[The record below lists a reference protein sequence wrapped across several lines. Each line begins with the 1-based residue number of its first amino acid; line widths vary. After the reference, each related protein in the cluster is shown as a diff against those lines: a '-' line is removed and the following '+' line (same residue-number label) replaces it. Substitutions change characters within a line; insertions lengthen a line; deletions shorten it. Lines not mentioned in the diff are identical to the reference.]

1 MPLINSN
8 FAKETAMRAPLF
20 LISLALSSAACS
32 DRADYA
38 EKAGVSEATT
48 ADAEA
53 TAAPAARA
61 HAVEQETERYQ
72 FAYSWPAA
80 VAAEPELADYLGKR
94 AEAMLAGLREEAD
107 EDWASAK
114 GREWT
119 PRQHSAAEEW
129 KVVADLPRFLS
140 LSGHLSAYSGGAHG
154 MYGTESLVWDR
165 EKRQAVKGIELF
177 NSPVALEQGLG
188 KRLCD
193 ALDKARAKRR
203 GAPVEEGSNDMFD
216 TCPGLD
222 EAEVLVGS
230 SNGKTFDRI
239 AVYFGP
245 YVAGAYAEGDYEL
258 DFPVTASVLDAVK
271 PEYARAFSV
280 KH

>member
-1 MPLINSN
+1 
-8 FAKETAMRAPLF
+8 MRAPLF

-32 DRADYA
+32 DGADYA
-38 EKAGVSEATT
+38 EKAGVSETAT
-48 ADAEA
+48 AKAEA
-53 TAAPAARA
+53 SAAPAPEA
-61 HAVEQETERYQ
+61 HSVEQETERYQ

-80 VAAEPELADYLGKR
+80 VAAEPGLAEYLGKR
-94 AEAMLAGLREEAD
+94 SDAMLAGLREEAD
-107 EDWASAK
+107 EDWVSAE
-114 GREWT
+114 GEDWT

-154 MYGTESLVWDR
+154 MYGVQSLVWDR
-165 EKRQAVKGIELF
+165 ETGRAVKGIELF

-193 ALDKARAKRR
+193 TLNTGREKRR
-203 GAPVEEGSNDMFD
+203 GAPVEEGSDEMFD
-216 TCPGLD
+216 KCPGLD
-222 EAEVLVGS
+222 EAEVLIGS

-239 AVYFGP
+239 TVYFGP
-245 YVAGAYAEGDYEL
+245 YVAGSYAEGDYEL